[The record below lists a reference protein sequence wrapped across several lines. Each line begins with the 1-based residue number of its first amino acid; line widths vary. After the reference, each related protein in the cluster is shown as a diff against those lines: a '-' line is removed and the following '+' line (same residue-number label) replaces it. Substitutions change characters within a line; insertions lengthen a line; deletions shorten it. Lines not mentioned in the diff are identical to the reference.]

1 LVKWKF
7 SEISVLVYLSYPDD
21 SDIDLV
27 LKTSGIVLG
36 TGKSRITI
44 QEKSDAR
51 NIEYWPD
58 ISLNNPKRRNMIYK
72 AATDF
77 LLKAESISASTV
89 GFYTTGLEAAR
100 IPSWEIAEELVRAV
114 MKHSKDST
122 CIKEILFVASSP
134 TQMSSFQF
142 ALNNSNLYMFIE

>member
-1 LVKWKF
+1 MEKWKF
-7 SEISVLVYLSYPDD
+7 GKISVLAYLSYPDD

-27 LKTSGIVLG
+27 LKTSGIALD

-44 QEKSDAR
+44 QEKSNAR
-51 NIEYWPD
+51 YVEYWPD

-72 AATDF
+72 AAIDF
-77 LLKAESISASTV
+77 LLKAERISASTV

-122 CIKEILFVASSP
+122 CIQDILFVASSP

-142 ALNNSNLYMFIE
+142 ALNNSSLYMSVE